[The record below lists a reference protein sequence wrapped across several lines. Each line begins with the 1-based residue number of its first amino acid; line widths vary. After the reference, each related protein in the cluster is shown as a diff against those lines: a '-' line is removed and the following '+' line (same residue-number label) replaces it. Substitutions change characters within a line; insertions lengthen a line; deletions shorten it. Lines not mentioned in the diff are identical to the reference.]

1 MNKESKQLHKLIDD
15 TQSFLRSLAI
25 AGSMTPESWLLL
37 DKLDHRIQETKKR
50 LSNDIHS

>member
-1 MNKESKQLHKLIDD
+1 MTKETKQLHKLIDD

-37 DKLDHRIQETKKR
+37 DELDQRIQETKER
-50 LSNDIHS
+50 LSNEL